1 MEPEFQSP
9 FNKLPRVVVALA
21 VVIGGL
27 EVLFQL
33 SGLGLLGGAAG
44 AGWRQGAIEQFAV
57 FDRVWH
63 WMATNSI
70 WPWEHLRRFLT
81 YPLIHD
87 DAMHAVFVIV
97 FVLAMGN
104 MVASVFHP
112 LAVLAI
118 FWVSSMA
125 GALGFVLILD
135 EGRQLVGG
143 FPGAYGLIGA
153 FTFLLWANLV
163 AQHANQY
170 RAFSLIAILMAI
182 QIGFGLLSGQ
192 FGRAVSDL
200 VGFGAGF
207 LLSFLVA
214 PGGWSRLLAR
224 LRQR

>member
-1 MEPEFQSP
+1 MSDAFQSP
-9 FNKLPRVVVALA
+9 FNRLPPVVTALA
-21 VVIGGL
+21 VVIAGL

-44 AGWRQGAIEQFAV
+44 MGWRQGAIEQFAV
-57 FDRVWH
+57 FDRVWQ
-63 WMATNSI
+63 WMVLNDL

-87 DAMHAVFVIV
+87 DALHAVFVIV

-104 MVASVFHP
+104 MVADVFHP

-118 FWVSSMA
+118 FWLSAIA
-125 GALGFVLILD
+125 GALAFVVFLD

-153 FTFLLWANLV
+153 FTFLLWANLT
-163 AQHANQY
+163 ARGASQY
-170 RAFSLIAILMAI
+170 RAFSLIAMLMAI
-182 QIGFGLLSGQ
+182 QIGFAVVFGE

-200 VGFGAGF
+200 AGFAAGF
-207 LLSFLVA
+207 LLSFLVS
-214 PGGWSRLLAR
+214 PGGWSRVMAK

>member
-1 MEPEFQSP
+1 MEPAFQSP
-9 FNKLPRVVVALA
+9 FNDLPPVVVALA

-27 EVLFQL
+27 EVMFQL

-44 AGWRQGAIEQFAV
+44 AGWRQGAIEQFAI

-63 WMATNSI
+63 WMVSQELY
-70 WPWEHLRRFLT
+70 PWEHLRRFLT

-87 DAMHAVFVIV
+87 DALHAVFVIV

-104 MVASVFHP
+104 IVAGVFHP

-118 FWVSSMA
+118 FWLSSIA
-125 GALGFVLILD
+125 GALAFVLILN

-153 FTFLLWANLV
+153 FTFLLWTNL
-163 AQHANQY
+163 AAMGGNKN
-170 RAFSLIAILMAI
+170 RAFSLIAMLMAI
-182 QIGFGLLSGQ
+182 QLGFALVFGE

-200 VGFGAGF
+200 FGFAAGF
-207 LLSFLVA
+207 LMSFLVA
-214 PGGWSRLLAR
+214 PGGWARVLAK